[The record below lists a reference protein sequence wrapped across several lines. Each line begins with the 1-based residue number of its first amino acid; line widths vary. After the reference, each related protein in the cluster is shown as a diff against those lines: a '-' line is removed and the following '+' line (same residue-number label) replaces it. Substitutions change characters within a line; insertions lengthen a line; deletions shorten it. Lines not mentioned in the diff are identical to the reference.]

1 MPKILIIDDDEMM
14 CERFCLIIDSLGHAA
29 ECAHT
34 LEQGLKKSAA
44 ENFDIVLLD
53 VYLPDGYGID
63 AVTKVR
69 EMPSQPEVIIVT
81 ANGDP
86 DAAEIAIKSGAW
98 DYIEKSPREK
108 DMLLPLKRALAYRE
122 EKTSHKVPVA
132 LKYDGIVGK
141 SQAMGD
147 CLNLLAL
154 AATCDINVL
163 VTGKTGTGKEL
174 MARAIHLNSQR
185 AEGNFVIV
193 DCTVLPEKLI
203 ESVLFG
209 HEKGAF
215 TGADKAQ
222 SGLIEQANGG
232 TLFLDEIGELP
243 LSTQKAFLRVLQERR
258 FRRIG
263 AKEETKGNFRLVAAT
278 NCNLEKM
285 VEDGLFR
292 RDLLYRLRSMTIEL
306 PPLVERCEDIGEL
319 ARYHVAR
326 LCDRYGLDT
335 KGFAPEFFQAL
346 EAYSWPGNIREL
358 VNAIDNAL
366 AVSGNDPKLYHTHL
380 PTNIRVQLARNTIC
394 KGNGRKSRA
403 NECKPLNGKLPK
415 FKEFRQSV
423 EKKYLE
429 DLIMQSFSDVKK
441 ACQASG
447 ISRSRLYELLA
458 KYDLSISSPQP
469 QTHADAIDQ

>member
-1 MPKILIIDDDEMM
+1 MAKILIIDDDEMM
-14 CERFCLIIDSLGHAA
+14 CERFCILIDSLGHAA
-29 ECAHT
+29 DCAHT
-34 LEQGLKKSAA
+34 LELGLKKAAA
-44 ENFDIVLLD
+44 ENIDIVLLD

-63 AVTKVR
+63 AVAKVR
-69 EMPSQPEVIIVT
+69 EMPSSPEVIIVT
-81 ANGDP
+81 AHGDP
-86 DAAEIAIKSGAW
+86 DAAEVAIKSGVW
-98 DYIEKSPREK
+98 DYIEKSPTEK
-108 DMLLPLKRALAYRE
+108 AMLLPLKRALAYRE

-163 VTGKTGTGKEL
+163 VTGETGTGKEL
-174 MARAIHLNSQR
+174 MARAIHLNSPR
-185 AEGNFVIV
+185 TASNFVIV

-243 LSTQKAFLRVLQERR
+243 LATQKAFLRVLQERR

-263 AKEETKGNFRLVAAT
+263 AKEETKSNFRLVAAT
-278 NCNLEKM
+278 NCDLEKM

-306 PPLVERCEDIGEL
+306 PPLRERCEDIGEL
-319 ARYHVAR
+319 ARYHVVR
-326 LCDRYGLDT
+326 LCDRYSLDT

-346 EAYSWPGNIREL
+346 ESYSWPGNIREL
-358 VNAIDNAL
+358 VNAVDSAL
-366 AVSGNDPKLYHTHL
+366 AVSGNDPKLYPTHL
-380 PTNIRVQLARNTIC
+380 PTNIRVHMARNAVG
-394 KGNGRKSRA
+394 KGNDRKSRID
-403 NECKPLNGKLPK
+403 ECKPLNGNIPK
-415 FKEFRQSV
+415 FKEFRQSI

-429 DLIMQSFSDVKK
+429 DLILQSRSNVKI
-441 ACQASG
+441 ACQTSG

-458 KYDLSISSPQP
+458 KHDLSISSPP
-469 QTHADAIDQ
+469 QTQ

>member
-1 MPKILIIDDDEMM
+1 MAKILIIDDDEMM
-14 CERFCLIIDSLGHAA
+14 CERFSILIDSLGHASD
-29 ECAHT
+29 CAHT
-34 LEQGLKKSAA
+34 LELGLKKSVT
-44 ENFDIVLLD
+44 EDFDIVLLD

-63 AVTKVR
+63 AVAQVKKS
-69 EMPSQPEVIIVT
+69 PSKPEVIIVT
-81 ANGDP
+81 ASGDP
-86 DAAEIAIKSGAW
+86 DAAEVAIKSGAW
-98 DYIEKSPREK
+98 DYIEKSPRERG
-108 DMLLPLKRALAYRE
+108 MLLPLKRALAYRE
-122 EKTSHKVPVA
+122 EKKSHKVPVA

-141 SQAMGD
+141 SQAMRD
-147 CLNLLAL
+147 CMNLLAL

-163 VTGKTGTGKEL
+163 ITGDTGTGKEL
-174 MARAIHLNSQR
+174 MARAIHSNSQR
-185 AEGNFVIV
+185 AESNFVIV

-222 SGLIEQANGG
+222 AGLIEQANGG

-243 LSTQKAFLRVLQERR
+243 LPTQKAFLRVLQERR

-263 AKEETKGNFRLVAAT
+263 AKEETKSHFRLVAAT
-278 NCNLEKM
+278 HRNLEKM

-292 RDLLYRLRSMTIEL
+292 KDLLYRLRSMTIEL
-306 PPLVERCEDIGEL
+306 PPLRERCEDIGEL
-319 ARYHVAR
+319 ARYHVVR
-326 LCDRYGLDT
+326 LCERYGLDT

-358 VNAIDNAL
+358 VNALDNAL

-380 PTNIRVQLARNTIC
+380 PTNIRVHMARNAIC
-394 KGNGRKSRA
+394 KGKGRKSIIK
-403 NECKPLNGKLPK
+403 ECKPLNGNFPK

-429 DLIMQSFSDVKK
+429 DLIAQSRSNVKI

-458 KYDLSISSPQP
+458 KYDLSFSTPPSHLEQ
-469 QTHADAIDQ
+469 